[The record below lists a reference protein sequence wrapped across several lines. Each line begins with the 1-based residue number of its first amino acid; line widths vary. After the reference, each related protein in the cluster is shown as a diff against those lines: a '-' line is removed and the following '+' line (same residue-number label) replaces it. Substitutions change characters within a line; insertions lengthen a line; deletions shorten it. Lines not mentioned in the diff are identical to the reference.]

1 MHRQWRSRSE
11 ANGRM
16 RPYIRVLGT
25 HPRCPC
31 LDRPGLIGVI
41 IVTHGQPLMA
51 PPRRRDPKRET
62 LREQGVLNPHPERVH
77 DELFAQHDFFD
88 ARDLVQV
95 KYEMVRRVQAEGMS
109 VTDAATNFGFSRP
122 SFYQAQE
129 SMRAKGLAG
138 LLPKKRGP
146 RSGHKLGNDVI
157 AFLEKTR

>member
-1 MHRQWRSRSE
+1 
-11 ANGRM
+11 
-16 RPYIRVLGT
+16 
-25 HPRCPC
+25 
-31 LDRPGLIGVI
+31 
-41 IVTHGQPLMA
+41 MA

-129 SMRAKGLAG
+129 SMRANGLAG

-146 RSGHKLGNDVI
+146 RSGHKLGADVI
-157 AFLEKTR
+157 AFLEKTRAEDPSLRPADLADHTEQHFGIRVHPRSIERALARQEKKRQ